1 MCRTYKLILIIANTL
16 ALTAALAVIGFN
28 KATREPYAPNTVLDS
43 ASENQRDVT
52 KLRSIVAIS
61 NARINLLEKEAD
73 EARLLSE
80 KFLVFFGGL
89 ALMNLVILGL
99 SQRSRKDCAI

>member
-1 MCRTYKLILIIANTL
+1 MCRTYKLILIIVNTL
-16 ALTAALAVIGFN
+16 ALTIALAVIGFN
-28 KATREPYAPNTVLDS
+28 RTTREPYAPNTVLDS
-43 ASENQRDVT
+43 ASENQRDIT

-73 EARLLSE
+73 EASLLSE

-99 SQRSRKDCAI
+99 SQRSKSSC